1 MEVNSGKYPSLSP
14 TLRRRIVL
22 VHVCHTDAKKIVYF
36 YKDTKK
42 WSEIKLVTCGFDS
55 SVNRTRYSLLN
66 WPISACKK
74 HYSLVWSLLIENN
87 VFLFYLF
94 VVGVSYRYV
103 KF

>member
-22 VHVCHTDAKKIVYF
+22 VYATPMQKKIVYF

-74 HYSLVWSLLIENN
+74 HYSLVWSLLLENN